1 MNLSS
6 SCLKRSFVVILFAS
20 FFILSGC
27 ENLKSLTSITNNSLK
42 HPKKFPAVPYE
53 LISTD
58 SIFTYL
64 EALTSIQPYSGWR
77 NSGSSGEA
85 EALDYVQEQL
95 DRFSNLKTSGM
106 ELERQEFKVYTGVEL
121 WTTEIHLT
129 VGGKEVEVPA
139 DGLRGSR
146 YDPKIALSLDS
157 DGKANDAERNP
168 LEAIGSILFV
178 NQAEELDKL
187 SPTDVKNMVMVL
199 DYALIDSVTNPDF
212 VSNAQRLI
220 RLIDN
225 GLNGL
230 ILVTSYS
237 NVDGESRGTMVGD
250 GGIFQWFNHKQ
261 PIPILYVRLEDLKTA
276 GIENWQDFEKVESA
290 RMVWDA
296 DVLMP
301 ANAGNLI
308 MHIPGVD
315 SSKAVLLS
323 AHIDSPNGP
332 GAFDDG
338 SGSAI
343 MLEIA
348 RILNESKVQPA
359 VDLYI
364 VWYGGHE
371 LGTYGSSYFVS
382 THQDLMDKLLAMLVI
397 DPVGMPMD
405 GKEINISTSYSS
417 YKSFGDDRS
426 LWADFLSSDATT
438 HGIAF
443 EQEKFDGLIADNSNF
458 DAFNVPEFNLSV
470 LDNAEW
476 VAKGSGYG
484 HYASHWHDPYETVE
498 LAKTVEDV
506 FVDITR
512 IALSAA
518 LETGREDI
526 ELKVTPKTEHHAVVI
541 ASHTENPTIAPA
553 LLQDLGMALAWNGFD
568 VDLIP
573 YGQSVTEEDIK
584 DTELVVLLPTLD
596 YPGDNVETWN
606 KAETDLLTRY
616 VEEGGLLLVTNSA
629 YSLAS
634 GRQVEEVNED
644 ATAINSLLEPLG
656 IEFKTGNLGGDSYRV
671 TNEHALTANIQQLAS
686 MFENNRVPVKLTNG
700 LDLVKGVLGLVD
712 IGQNGGQ
719 IIVISDI
726 GFLKNI
732 SEQVQNLELVKN
744 IAEYAGNR

>member
-1 MNLSS
+1 MNLNS
-6 SCLKRSFVVILFAS
+6 SCLKHSFIVVLFAS
-20 FFILSGC
+20 YLVLCGCQNLQSLSSS
-27 ENLKSLTSITNNSLK
+27 NDNSLK
-42 HPKKFPAVPYE
+42 HPKDYPAVPYE
-53 LISTD
+53 MISTD

-77 NSGSSGEA
+77 NSASSGEA
-85 EALDYVQEQL
+85 EALDYVQNQL
-95 DRFSNLKTSGM
+95 DGFSNLKANGM
-106 ELERQEFKVYTGVEL
+106 ELERQSFNVYAGVEL
-121 WTTEIHLT
+121 WTTDIYLT
-129 VGGKEVEVPA
+129 LAGQEVEVPA

-157 DGKANDAERNP
+157 DGKANDIERNP
-168 LEAIGSILFV
+168 VEASGSILIV
-178 NQAEELDKL
+178 STVEELDRL
-187 SPTDVKNMVMVL
+187 SSSDVKNMIMIL
-199 DYALIDSVTNPDF
+199 DYALIDSVTNHDF
-212 VSNAQRLI
+212 VSNTQSLI

-237 NVDGESRGTMVGD
+237 NVDGESRGTMIGD
-250 GGIFQWFNHKQ
+250 GGVFQWFNHTQ

-276 GIENWQDFEKVESA
+276 GIEKWQDFGKVESA

-315 SSKAVLLS
+315 PSKAVLLS

-343 MLEIA
+343 LLEIA

-364 VWYGGHE
+364 AWYGGHE
-371 LGTYGSSYFVS
+371 LGTYGSSYFIS

-397 DPVGMPMD
+397 DPVGMPLD
-405 GKEINISTSYSS
+405 GKEINISTSYTS
-417 YKSFGDDRS
+417 YQSFGDDRS

-438 HGIAF
+438 HGIVF

-476 VAKGSGYG
+476 VAKGSAYG

-498 LAKTVEDV
+498 LAKSVDDV
-506 FVDITR
+506 FADITR

-518 LETGREDI
+518 LETGREEI
-526 ELKVTPKTEHHAVVI
+526 VFKVTPKVEHRAVVI
-541 ASHTENPTIAPA
+541 ASHTENPSIAPA

-573 YGQSVTEEDIK
+573 YGQSVTEEDLK

-596 YPGDNVETWN
+596 YPGPNVETWN
-606 KAETDLLTRY
+606 KVETELLTRY
-616 VEEGGLLLVTNSA
+616 VEDGGLLLVTNSA

-634 GRQVEEVNED
+634 GRRVEEVNED
-644 ATAINSLLEPLG
+644 ATAINVLLKPMG
-656 IEFKTGNLGGDSYRV
+656 IEFRTGNLGGDSYQI
-671 TNEHALTANIQQLAS
+671 TNDHALTANIHQLAS
-686 MFENNRVPVKLTNG
+686 MFENNRVPVKLANG
-700 LDLVKGVLGLVD
+700 LELVKGVMGLVD
-712 IGQNGGQ
+712 YGKQGGQ
-719 IIVISDI
+719 ILVISDI

-732 SEQVQNLELVKN
+732 AQSVQNLELVKN
-744 IAEYAGNR
+744 IADYAANR